1 MTFKSII
8 DEIENNL
15 KKILDDMSIFNV
27 KFSVEPAKP
36 GFGDVSSNV
45 SFLLSKQLK
54 KSPKDIAEI
63 ISKKYMHFSKM
74 LVLKS
79 EAHLSGYLNFYA
91 DWTKLSQLIISES
104 YLDTF
109 GDVDVGHNSTIVI
122 EHTSVNP
129 NKALHIGH
137 IRNIIIGDTVSR
149 ILEKA
154 NYNVNVLNYIDDS
167 GLQVADIIVG
177 FKHFGFSLEPPN
189 DKKFDHYCGDD
200 VYVKTT
206 EKYDADPSL
215 EEIRK
220 SVLKELEDGTSETAK
235 FADKITKRVLSSQ
248 LETCWNLGVFYDCL
262 NFESQIIRSGLWS
275 KIFEKLKEMN
285 LIEFENDGKNAGCWV
300 IRGEDKEE
308 DKVIVRSNGTAT
320 YIAKDIPYA
329 AWKLGLLEDPFNYEK
344 YEKEQPNSRILWQT
358 TLDES
363 IFPSQ
368 KFTGEKVI
376 TIIDSRQARLQK
388 IITTLMG
395 KLKSVLFLKLT
406 VLCSECLKK
415 SYIPN
420 PSGKRFDECDLSA
433 EKCPNCNFIGKL
445 TSFPDPL
452 ADLMADAYAHLGY
465 ESVTL
470 SSETAKTIG
479 LDTGGKQAQMSG
491 RKGLY
496 VNADSVYDL
505 LKEKTMEETQKRHS
519 EMDISEIET
528 IAHSVSVGTLRYE
541 MIKQDLD
548 KIITFDLTK
557 SLSLEGDTSTY
568 IQYSHARASRILE
581 KSEYA
586 SSIDV
591 DFSLLSKKSEL
602 ELVKIIGLFG
612 INVMDAANNLS
623 PKVIARYCHDLAV
636 SFNSFYEHVKV
647 LGIGDEKLEKSRLCL
662 VNSFKM
668 TLVKSLNL
676 LGITA
681 SDRM

>member
-15 KKILDDMSIFNV
+15 KKILDDMSISNV

-63 ISKKYMHFSKM
+63 ISEKYRHLSKI
-74 LVLKS
+74 LVVKT
-79 EAHLSGYLNFYA
+79 EAHPSGYLNFFA

-177 FKHFGFSLEPPN
+177 FKHFGFSLEAPN

-220 SVLKELEDGTSETAK
+220 SILKELEDGTSETAK

-248 LETCWNLGVFYDCL
+248 LETCWNLGVSYDCL

-275 KIFEKLKEMN
+275 KIFEKLKKMN

-308 DKVIVRSNGTAT
+308 DKIIVRSNGTAT

-329 AWKLGLLEDPFNYEK
+329 AWKLGLLDDPFNYEK

-358 TLDES
+358 TLNKNNHIS
-363 IFPSQ
+363 
-368 KFTGEKVI
+368 KNFTGEKVV
-376 TIIDSRQARLQK
+376 TVIDSRQARLQK
-388 IITTLMG
+388 IITSLMS
-395 KLKSVLFLKLT
+395 KFKS
-406 VLCSECLKK
+406 
-415 SYIPN
+415 IP
-420 PSGKRFDECDLSA
+420 D
-433 EKCPNCNFIGKL
+433 
-445 TSFPDPL
+445 T
-452 ADLMADAYAHLGY
+452 YVHLGY

-470 SSETAKTIG
+470 SSDTAKTIG

-505 LKEKTMEETQKRHS
+505 LKEKTIEETQKRHS
-519 EMDISEIET
+519 EMDIFEIET

-557 SLSLEGDTSTY
+557 SLSLEGDTSPY

-581 KSEYA
+581 KSEYTP
-586 SSIDV
+586 SIDV
-591 DFSLLSKKSEL
+591 DFSLLSEKSEL

-636 SFNSFYEHVKV
+636 AFNSFYEHVKV

-662 VNSFKM
+662 VNSFKI

-681 SDRM
+681 PDRM